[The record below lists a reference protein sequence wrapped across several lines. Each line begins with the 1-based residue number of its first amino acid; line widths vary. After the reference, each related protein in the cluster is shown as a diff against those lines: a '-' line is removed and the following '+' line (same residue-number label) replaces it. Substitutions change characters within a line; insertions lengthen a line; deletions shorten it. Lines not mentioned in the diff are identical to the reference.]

1 MTWERIEIEDY
12 TNIDVYREAML
23 SEDQTEQNQGPQSNW
38 QYTACA

>member
-1 MTWERIEIEDY
+1 MTWEKIEIEDY

-23 SEDQTEQNQGPQSNW
+23 SEDQREQNQGPQSNW